1 MELFFP
7 NCLIYFSSL
16 VDSAPS
22 IQKSM
27 LSYSIIIPA
36 FNEEAHLPGTLAAV
50 HVAMRQVP
58 EPGEVIVVDNNS
70 TDRTAAVAREYGA
83 RVVFEPINQISRARN
98 AGARASTGKWLVF
111 LDADT
116 LLPPALLMQAIANLG
131 SGQIAG
137 GGALMEMDAPISP
150 RYQRVVNIWTW
161 VSRKL
166 QWAAGSFVYC
176 TREGF
181 DAVGGFSLKVY
192 AGEEVFFS
200 HAYKK
205 WARRQ
210 GRSFRIVESPRVLTS
225 ARKMEWYSPAQL
237 LGLLVMM
244 TLCPISVRSKR
255 LCSFWYKRPVRV

>member
-1 MELFFP
+1 MP
-7 NCLIYFSSL
+7 P
-16 VDSAPS
+16 A
-22 IQKSM
+22 
-27 LSYSIIIPA
+27 YSIVIPA
-36 FNEEAHLPGTLAAV
+36 FNEEAHLPATLAAV
-50 HVAMRQVP
+50 HVAMRVVS
-58 EPGEVIVVDNNS
+58 EPGEVVVVDNNS
-70 TDRTAAVAREYGA
+70 TDRTAAVARELGA

-98 AGARASTGKWLVF
+98 AGAHAALGAWLVF

-116 LLPPALLMQAIANLG
+116 LLPPGLLVRALENLR
-131 SGQIAG
+131 SGKIAG
-137 GGALMEMDAPISP
+137 GGALMEMDMPLSP
-150 RYQRVVNIWTW
+150 RYQRVVNGWTW

-200 HAYKK
+200 HAYTK

-237 LGLLVMM
+237 LGLLVLML
-244 TLCPISVRSKR
+244 LCPMAVRSKR
-255 LCSFWYKRPVRV
+255 LCAFWYRRPKPAA